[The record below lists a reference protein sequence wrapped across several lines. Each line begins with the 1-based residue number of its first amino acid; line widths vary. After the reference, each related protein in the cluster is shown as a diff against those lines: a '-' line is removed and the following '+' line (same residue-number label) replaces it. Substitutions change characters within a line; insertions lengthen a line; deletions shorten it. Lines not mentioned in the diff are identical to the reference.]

1 MREFFQ
7 WMSDT
12 PWSVALRESFYV
24 WPVLEASHVI
34 TLMAFVGTIVMV
46 DLRLLGIVLPNA
58 RVSQLTEKVLPWTVG
73 SFIVMV
79 VTGLILFYA
88 KPMIYYHSVF
98 FRVKM
103 AIIVIALANI
113 LVFHKKAQANQAEWD
128 EAAVLPGPVRMSA
141 LISLS
146 AWMIIVILGRMIAYD
161 WYNCEKLTPGGFLH
175 TICDCPSTHDGTA
188 GS

>member
-12 PWSVALRESFYV
+12 PWSIALRESFFV
-24 WPVLEASHVI
+24 WPIVEATHVI

-73 SFIVMV
+73 AFIVLV
-79 VTGLILFYA
+79 VTGLALFYA
-88 KPMIYYHSVF
+88 KPLVYYHSVF

-103 AIIVIALANI
+103 VVLLLALANI
-113 LVFHKKAQANQAEWD
+113 IIFHKQAQAHQSEWD
-128 EAAVLPGPVRMSA
+128 EQARLPGPVRMSA
-141 LISLS
+141 LVSLS
-146 AWMIIVILGRMIAYD
+146 AWMFIVIVGRMIAYD
-161 WYNCEKLTPGGFLH
+161 WYNCEKLEPGGFLH
-175 TICDCPSTHDGTA
+175 AVCDCPDTHDSNA